1 MGRKRQAS
9 HGEVGGWV
17 RLYPEDGDC
26 AHGLGSQLAHISGPS
41 GKAWTELQSDSTG
54 EGVTE
59 NVENVGS
66 QTSALK
72 RAKKSHYLI
81 GITKRGRTWLLSPKG
96 VAVSHPFL
104 PPHIT
109 FLSLFLK
116 ESIYLIN

>member
-17 RLYPEDGDC
+17 HLYPEDGDC
-26 AHGLGSQLAHISGPS
+26 AHRLGSQLAHISGPS
-41 GKAWTELQSDSTG
+41 GKAWTERQSDSTG
-54 EGVTE
+54 EGATE
-59 NVENVGS
+59 NVENVGL

-72 RAKKSHYLI
+72 RVKKSHCLI
-81 GITKRGRTWLLSPKG
+81 GIMKRERTWLLSPKG

-109 FLSLFLK
+109 FLSFFLK
-116 ESIYLIN
+116 NPFI